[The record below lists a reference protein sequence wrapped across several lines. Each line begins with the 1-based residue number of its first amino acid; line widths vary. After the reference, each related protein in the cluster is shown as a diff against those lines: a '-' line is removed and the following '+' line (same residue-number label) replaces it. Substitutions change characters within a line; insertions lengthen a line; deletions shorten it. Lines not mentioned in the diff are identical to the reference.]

1 MKNLLTAMVLGLFLA
16 AGMPVM
22 ANQAVAN
29 ENASEQGK
37 KMSREKAGDKV
48 QKDKKGKKD
57 KKDKKGKKSKK
68 GKKDGKSQKE
78 GKGKPASKAEKAVQ
92 EVVPSYEGQ

>member
-1 MKNLLTAMVLGLFLA
+1 MKKLLTALVLGLFLA

-37 KMSREKAGDKV
+37 KMSSEKAGDKA
-48 QKDKKGKKD
+48 QKG
-57 KKDKKGKKSKK
+57 KKDKKGKKKK
-68 GKKDGKSQKE
+68 GKKDNKGKKE
-78 GKGKPASKAEKAVQ
+78 GNAKPAKKAEKATQ
-92 EVVPSYEGQ
+92 DGVPSYEGQ